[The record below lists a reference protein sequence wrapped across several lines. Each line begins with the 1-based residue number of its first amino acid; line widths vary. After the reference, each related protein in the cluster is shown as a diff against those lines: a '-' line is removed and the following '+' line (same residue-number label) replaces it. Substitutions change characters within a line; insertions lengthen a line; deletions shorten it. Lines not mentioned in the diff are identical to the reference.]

1 MTAAARDVPTRS
13 RPLVDADAADED
25 SARAARASASSRAR
39 RDIARRISRGR
50 RANGVNNDA
59 TTLAK
64 LSRHE
69 KGARARPVHFHLATT
84 IEVDAMHRSV
94 ERERDQMLKPSVG

>member
-59 TTLAK
+59 TTLA
-64 LSRHE
+64 S
-69 KGARARPVHFHLATT
+69 
-84 IEVDAMHRSV
+84 
-94 ERERDQMLKPSVG
+94 

>member
-59 TTLAK
+59 TTLE
-64 LSRHE
+64 LSCRDTR
-69 KGARARPVHFHLATT
+69 K
-84 IEVDAMHRSV
+84 
-94 ERERDQMLKPSVG
+94 ERELDLSTSTSRRRSRLMRCIGRLKGNAIRC